1 MTAKESLLQTVEELP
16 PEYLVDLAEYAQQL
30 RLKAAHLEVLAALA
44 SQDVLAQDWLRPEE
58 DEAWKDL

>member
-1 MTAKESLLQTVEELP
+1 MTAKESLLQVVEELP
-16 PEYLVDLAEYAQQL
+16 PEYIVDLAEYAQQL
-30 RLKAAHLEVLAALA
+30 RLKAAHQEVQTALA